1 MTNKERVLKTI
12 RFEKTDRIPVAVLNG
27 QTWIAAR
34 NGITMATMLDL
45 PDAGA
50 QLIVDAY
57 RPCGDEHARS
67 GDPGASSQ
75 RTG

>member
-34 NGITMATMLDL
+34 NGLTMATMLDL

-50 QLIVDAY
+50 QRL
-57 RPCGDEHARS
+57 
-67 GDPGASSQ
+67 
-75 RTG
+75 